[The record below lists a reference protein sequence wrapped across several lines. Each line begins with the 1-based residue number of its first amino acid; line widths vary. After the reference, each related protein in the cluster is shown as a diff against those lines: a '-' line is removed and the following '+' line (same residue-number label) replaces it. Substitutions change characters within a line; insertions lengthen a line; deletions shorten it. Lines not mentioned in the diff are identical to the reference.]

1 MSEPKI
7 TSIFLMWDVRYS
19 EDGEEKFRIEQDYM
33 LTNLQEFVKDKEI
46 TSITFYAKG
55 LTERVGNKSYEGRIH
70 EEALTKEEFLE
81 VNRAWL
87 DARKRQLG
95 ILPP

>member
-7 TSIFLMWDVRYS
+7 TTIFLMWDVRYL

-33 LTNLQEFVKDKEI
+33 LGPLQQFVKDKET

-70 EEALTKEEFLE
+70 EETLNKEDFLQL
-81 VNRAWL
+81 NRAWL
-87 DARKRQLG
+87 DERKKNFG
-95 ILPP
+95 IV

>member
-7 TSIFLMWDVRYS
+7 TTIFLMWDIRYL
-19 EDGEEKFRIEQDYM
+19 ENGEEKIRIEQDYM
-33 LTNLQEFVKDKEI
+33 VQNLQEFVKDKEV

-55 LTERVGNKSYEGRIH
+55 LTERVGNKSYESRIH
-70 EEALTKEEFLE
+70 EESVSKEDFLQ

-87 DARKRQLG
+87 DERKKILG
-95 ILPP
+95 IG